1 MFLITIKQP
10 NREHGAYFITDDNK
24 DKVLLF
30 FVEQD
35 DALRYAMQIN
45 PDDKEINVE
54 EYDDQLLLSMCKVTG
69 YKFTVVT
76 ENDIIFPPQELQ

>member
-10 NREHGAYFITDDNK
+10 DQDQGAYFITDENQ

-30 FVEQD
+30 FEEQD

-45 PDDKEINVE
+45 PDDREIKVE
-54 EYDDQLLLSMCKVTG
+54 EYDDELLVRMCKIAG

-76 ENDIIFPPQELQ
+76 ENDIVLPPREFQ